1 MWGLVGTGG
10 RYLCFL
16 GNTNIAWTKK
26 GRVAI
31 PPKARG
37 DFSDGI
43 VVTRGYDNCIVAYTT
58 MTWDRLAEEYASLPS
73 TDRGARLVNRLVF
86 SSAFRLTL
94 DRLGRLGLPTP
105 LRKYAQI
112 DEEVVVAGVGSHLE
126 IWGKE
131 LWARERELMEEKAS
145 EIAQGLSGVPQGK
158 QDASF

>member
-1 MWGLVGTGG
+1 M
-10 RYLCFL
+10 FL
-16 GNTNIAWTKK
+16 GEYEYRLDQK

-58 MTWDRLAEEYASLPS
+58 TTWDRLAEEYASLPS

-105 LRKYAQI
+105 LREYAQI
-112 DEEVVVAGVGSHLE
+112 DEEVVVAGVGRHLE

-145 EIAQGLSGVPQGK
+145 EIAQGLTGGPQGK
-158 QDASF
+158 QGASF